1 MSSDDAEARRFIGEH
16 ITSVAQLEL
25 LLLLRT
31 TPEEWWS
38 TEALARELRMDASWM
53 EGTLRGLHA
62 KGLCARTSDE
72 PARYQFAPATPA
84 LEHAVTAV
92 ARAYILHRVSIIE
105 SIYSKPS
112 AGIRVFADAFKLKRD
127 PPHG

>member
-1 MSSDDAEARRFIGEH
+1 MSADDSEARRFIAEH

-31 TPEEWWS
+31 TPDEWWS
-38 TEALARELRMDASWM
+38 SDALARELRMEASWM
-53 EGTLRGLHA
+53 EGTLGTLHA
-62 KGLCARTSDE
+62 KGLCARSHDA
-72 PARYQFAPATPA
+72 PIRYQFAPASPA
-84 LEHAVTAV
+84 LEQAVTIV

-105 SIYSKPS
+105 AIYSKPS
-112 AGIRVFADAFKLKRD
+112 ASIRVFADAFKLKKE